1 MGIGAEILSA
11 GSGLISGAQGS
22 LTSALK
28 GVDADDPTA
37 LIGLSVKAFMFT
49 NTVSSVSGTIS
60 SVSSATQSA
69 AGKIGQ

>member
-11 GSGLISGAQGS
+11 GSGLISGTQGS

-28 GVDADDPTA
+28 GVDPDDPTA
-37 LIGLSVKAFMFT
+37 LIGLSVTAFMFT